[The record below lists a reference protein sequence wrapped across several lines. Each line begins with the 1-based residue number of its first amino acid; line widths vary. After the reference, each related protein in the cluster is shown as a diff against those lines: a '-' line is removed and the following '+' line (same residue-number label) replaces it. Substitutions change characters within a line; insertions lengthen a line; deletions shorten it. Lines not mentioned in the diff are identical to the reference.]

1 MNMGQVYLRLI
12 ETGNVLFKNWTATIY
27 CDPKSQH
34 TIRVNFGLNCGN
46 IFDRREKEVKT
57 INSLNKTIKFLQ
69 SSYDEWLA
77 HITQKRD
84 QFPCLNFFQISQIVM
99 LRTQMAKLIRHEK
112 HSEYRG
118 IFDLLHN
125 INKKTS
131 VELLQE
137 ANSYVFNLEQNSF
150 VEKAQESG
158 PENIAASGDSELDPN
173 VQKQLEE
180 LGFSRYISDLVWSRD
195 SKVFAL
201 RIKLLMES
209 NGKMDRFHFSL
220 FKFKSFYHEI
230 CKQRNKIWVKIV
242 LINGLF

>member
-1 MNMGQVYLRLI
+1 M
-12 ETGNVLFKNWTATIY
+12 LFKNWTATIY

-99 LRTQMAKLIRHEK
+99 LRTQMAKLISHENY
-112 HSEYRG
+112 SECG
-118 IFDLLHN
+118 GLFDLLHN

-150 VEKAQESG
+150 VEKAQVSR
-158 PENIAASGDSELDPN
+158 PEDTAATGGSVLDPD
-173 VQKQLEE
+173 VQKQLED
-180 LGFSRYISDLVWSRD
+180 LGFSRYISDLVWI
-195 SKVFAL
+195 
-201 RIKLLMES
+201 IKYL
-209 NGKMDRFHFSL
+209 NYSL
-220 FKFKSFYHEI
+220 NY
-230 CKQRNKIWVKIV
+230 
-242 LINGLF
+242 